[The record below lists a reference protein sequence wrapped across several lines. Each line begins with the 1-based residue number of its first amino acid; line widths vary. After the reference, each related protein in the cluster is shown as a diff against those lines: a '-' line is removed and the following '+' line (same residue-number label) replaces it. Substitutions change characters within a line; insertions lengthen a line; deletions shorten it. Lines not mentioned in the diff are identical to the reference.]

1 MPNLRRMRRR
11 EVKMEWDYWDENWE
25 MMVVGWE
32 TRSGEKDNLNLVIFH
47 CVHLRIV
54 LFIFRPH
61 TPWIKYYIPWNI
73 IYLFPPLSLFFSYII
88 FFYLCLHIYSPC
100 YVMFLMVYFLFIH
113 QKILG
118 PSTSSWCECSWHGKG
133 FRVFEQIFLVLRSR

>member
-1 MPNLRRMRRR
+1 
-11 EVKMEWDYWDENWE
+11 MEWDYWDENWE

-73 IYLFPPLSLFFSYII
+73 IYLFPPPSLFFSYII
-88 FFYLCLHIYSPC
+88 FFLFMFAHLFALLRNVSHGLFLIYSPKNFRTFHFKL
-100 YVMFLMVYFLFIH
+100 VWMFLAWKRFSGFWANFSRSSFSLI
-113 QKILG
+113 QKKVVVI
-118 PSTSSWCECSWHGKG
+118 
-133 FRVFEQIFLVLRSR
+133 Q